1 VLRLRQ
7 SAYPALSAIKE
18 DVMRMQKVSWLVVL
32 LVALGQPA
40 LAQIFV
46 SGDVFADHKRFSGDS
61 TESTLDVTGAGG
73 GGGVG
78 AQVSDRWD
86 VRGEVQVG
94 STTTIT
100 QALLP
105 PVTAFQSRSRNRIT
119 AYSALVGFSPAVAP
133 RVRFTVLGGVSFLHI
148 KTEIDSIPA
157 GLVIVQRTSIANVAS
172 PTVGIEV
179 PIMIG
184 SNFAVVPGLRVQSFE
199 LRPGGT
205 NGFAIRP
212 GVAVRWIQ

>member
-1 VLRLRQ
+1 MRTHSLT
-7 SAYPALSAIKE
+7 AL
-18 DVMRMQKVSWLVVL
+18 L
-32 LVALGQPA
+32 LLA
-40 LAQIFV
+40 LAGSASAQTRIFV
-46 SGDVFADHKRFSGDS
+46 SGDAFADHKRFSGNS
-61 TESTLDVTGAGG
+61 TESTLDVTRAGG

-94 STTTIT
+94 STTTMT

-105 PVTAFQSRSRNRIT
+105 PVTAFQSRSRNQIT
-119 AYSALVGFSPAVAP
+119 AYSALVGFSPAVTS
-133 RVRFTVLGGVSFLHI
+133 RVRFTVLGGVSFLHV
-148 KTEIDSIPA
+148 KTEVDSIPA
-157 GLVIVQRTSIANVAS
+157 GLVIVERTSIDNVAS

-184 SNFAVVPGLRVQSFE
+184 SNFAVVPALRVHAFE
-199 LRPGGT
+199 LRTDRT

>member
-1 VLRLRQ
+1 
-7 SAYPALSAIKE
+7 
-18 DVMRMQKVSWLVVL
+18 MRTFSLMVL
-32 LVALGQPA
+32 LVLTLVGSA
-40 LAQIFV
+40 LAQTRVFV
-46 SGDVFADHKRFSGDS
+46 SGDAFADHKRFSGDS
-61 TESTLDVTGAGG
+61 TESTLDVTGVGG

-100 QALLP
+100 EALLP

-119 AYSALVGFSPAVAP
+119 AYSALVGYSPAVTS
-133 RVRFTVLGGVSFLHI
+133 RVRFTVLGGVSFLHV
-148 KTEIDSIPA
+148 KTEVGSIPA
-157 GLVIVQRTSIANVAS
+157 GLVIVERTSIDNVAS
-172 PTVGIEV
+172 PTVGVEV
-179 PIMIG
+179 PILIG
-184 SNFAVVPGLRVQSFE
+184 SNFAVVPALRVQSFE
-199 LRPGGT
+199 LRTDGT

>member
-1 VLRLRQ
+1 MRTHSLT
-7 SAYPALSAIKE
+7 AL
-18 DVMRMQKVSWLVVL
+18 L
-32 LVALGQPA
+32 LLA
-40 LAQIFV
+40 LAGSASAQTRIFV
-46 SGDVFADHKRFSGDS
+46 SGDAFADHKRFSGDS

-100 QALLP
+100 EALLP

-119 AYSALVGFSPAVAP
+119 AYSALVGFSPAVTSH
-133 RVRFTVLGGVSFLHI
+133 VRFTVLGGVSFLHV
-148 KTEIDSIPA
+148 KTEVDSIPA
-157 GLVIVQRTSIANVAS
+157 GLVIVQHTSIDNVAS
-172 PTVGIEV
+172 PTVGVEV

-184 SNFAVVPGLRVQSFE
+184 SNLAVVPALRVQSFE
-199 LRPGGT
+199 LRTDGT